1 MSVHQTI
8 IIENPSGE
16 PSIGIDETL
25 ELKPYQLGPNIIE
38 LNDFLMDKVVLLEQK
53 SRTIQTICLTEMVVN
68 LVIVFYGPLYLLSF
82 YCISCMGY
90 IGARDFNLPFVFIY
104 TLYQFFATCGK
115 MYLIV
120 NTFGE
125 LENSLYALFCI
136 VEIIQIIFFVYN
148 LKFLK
153 LMIHIKHNIL
163 E

>member
-16 PSIGIDETL
+16 RSIGIGQSM
-25 ELKPYQLGPNIIE
+25 KLGPNVIE
-38 LNDFLMDKVVLLEQK
+38 LNDFLMEKVVLLEQK
-53 SRTIQTICLTEMVVN
+53 SRTIRSICLVEMAVN

-90 IGARDFNLPFVFIY
+90 IGARDFNLPFVYIY

-115 MYLIV
+115 MYLVV

-125 LENSLYALFCI
+125 IENSLYTLLCI

-153 LMIHIKHNIL
+153 LMIHVKNNVL

>member
-16 PSIGIDETL
+16 PSIGIDQTM
-25 ELKPYQLGPNIIE
+25 KLGPNIIE
-38 LNDFLMDKVVLLEQK
+38 FDDFLTDKVVLLEQK
-53 SRTIQTICLTEMVVN
+53 SKTIRSICLAEMAVN
-68 LVIVFYGPLYLLSF
+68 IVIVFYGPLHLIFF
-82 YCISCMGY
+82 YGMSCIGY
-90 IGARDFNLPFVFIY
+90 IGARDFNIPFVYIY

-115 MYLIV
+115 MYLVV

-125 LENSLYALFCI
+125 IENSLYALVCVI
-136 VEIIQIIFFVYN
+136 EIIQIIFFVYN

-153 LMIHIKHNIL
+153 LMIHVKNNVL